1 MGAGRGH
8 NPSLVLIVTQVDVTN
23 IEMLLRGIRSARA
36 YAIVSGLGVCSL
48 GVVGAARAQPN
59 VVLESSERCP
69 FPEAF
74 IHELEALVGPTTW
87 AESRDALRL
96 RIASDRPHRHGF
108 SLERRAANP
117 LEPVEAREVVDRDC
131 AALLRAALVVSA
143 LTIAAAHREAPPPE
157 APPAEAPPALRAVQT
172 VSVAKPQGTDPEVP
186 KLDESPW
193 YVGIGAGAALA
204 GGFTP
209 GFSWLTNLALT
220 VRGKSW
226 LSGIGMALVPPQVDE
241 LEAGASLRTWML
253 AGQARVGGVLLR
265 LGRFETA
272 LLAAG
277 TAGRLQARAHG
288 LRAPRSD
295 GGPWLSAG
303 LGLYLTTHLGSHLSL
318 SALAQL
324 DRAFTRAQTRLD
336 DGRLL
341 FRTPVWVP
349 VLGVQLE
356 WTVQPWQ

>member
-1 MGAGRGH
+1 MGAAGGH
-8 NPSLVLIVTQVDVTN
+8 NPSLVLIVTQLGVTN
-23 IEMLLRGIRSARA
+23 IEMLLRQPRSAWA
-36 YAIVSGLGVCSL
+36 FAIMGGIGACAL
-48 GVVGAARAQPN
+48 GVVELARAQPS
-59 VVLESSERCP
+59 VELESSERCA
-69 FPEAF
+69 FPAAF
-74 IHELEALVGPTTW
+74 VSDLTALVEPAAW

-96 RIASDRPHRHGF
+96 KIASEQRHRFRF
-108 SLERRAANP
+108 SLERKPENP
-117 LEPVEAREVVDRDC
+117 REPVETREVDDRDC

-143 LTIAAAHREAPPPE
+143 LTIASAHREAPPPE
-157 APPAEAPPALRAVQT
+157 APPAEPRPALRAVQT

-186 KLDESPW
+186 KVDESPW
-193 YVGIGAGAALA
+193 YLGIGAGASLA
-204 GGFTP
+204 GGLTP

-220 VRGKSW
+220 VRGKRW
-226 LSGIGMALVPPQVDE
+226 LSAMGMALAPPQLDE
-241 LEAGASLRTWML
+241 LGAGASLRTWML

-277 TAGRLQARAHG
+277 TAGRLQTRAHG

-303 LGLYLTTHLGSHLSL
+303 LGLYLTTYLGSHLSL

-356 WTVQPWQ
+356 WTAQPWQ